1 MNHVVLAGDS
11 IFDNAAYVER
21 GQSVIEQLLAK
32 ANNDFDTTL
41 VAVDGSIT
49 SELAHQFTRLPSE
62 TTHLFISS
70 GGNDA
75 LASARLLAE
84 SVSTA
89 WQAMGL
95 FAEVVDRF

>member
-32 ANNDFDTTL
+32 ANNDFDSTL

-49 SELAHQFTRLPSE
+49 SELAHQFRPVAPRYNA
-62 TTHLFISS
+62 FIHQQRWQRCFSI
-70 GGNDA
+70 
-75 LASARLLAE
+75 RPF
-84 SVSTA
+84 VS
-89 WQAMGL
+89 
-95 FAEVVDRF
+95 